1 MKLGVVG
8 IIIEGDRKIAT
19 SVNGILSDYGDLI
32 IGRIGIPS
40 REDEI
45 YLISVAVKGTAERI
59 SAMTGKLGRLN
70 GVTVKAAVTN
80 VEIGDEEPR
89 KE

>member
-32 IGRIGIPS
+32 IGRMGIPS

-59 SAMTGKLGRLN
+59 SAMTGKIGRLN
-70 GVTVKAAVTN
+70 GVKIKSAVSD
-80 VEIGDEEPR
+80 VDID
-89 KE
+89 

>member
-8 IIIEGDRKIAT
+8 IIIEGDRKLAT

-32 IGRIGIPS
+32 IGRMGIPN

-59 SAMTGKLGRLN
+59 SAMTGKIGRLS
-70 GVTVKAAVTN
+70 GVKIKSAVSD
-80 VEIGDEEPR
+80 VDID
-89 KE
+89 

>member
-59 SAMTGKLGRLN
+59 SAMTGKIGRLG
-70 GVTVKAAVTN
+70 GVKIKSAVSD
-80 VEIGDEEPR
+80 VDID
-89 KE
+89 

>member
-32 IGRIGIPS
+32 IGRMGIPN

-59 SAMTGKLGRLN
+59 SAMTGKIGRLS
-70 GVTVKAAVTN
+70 GVKIKSAVSD
-80 VEIGDEEPR
+80 VDID
-89 KE
+89 

>member
-32 IGRIGIPS
+32 IGRMGIPN
-40 REDEI
+40 REDEN

-59 SAMTGKLGRLN
+59 SAMTGKIGRFN
-70 GVTVKAAVTN
+70 GVKIKSAVSD
-80 VEIGDEEPR
+80 VDID
-89 KE
+89 

>member
-32 IGRIGIPS
+32 IGRMGIPN

-59 SAMTGKLGRLN
+59 SAMTGKIGRLN
-70 GVTVKAAVTN
+70 GVKIKSAVSD
-80 VEIGDEEPR
+80 VDID
-89 KE
+89 

>member
-32 IGRIGIPS
+32 IGRMGIPN

-59 SAMTGKLGRLN
+59 SAMTGKIGRLN
-70 GVTVKAAVTN
+70 GVKIKSAVSN
-80 VEIGDEEPR
+80 VDID
-89 KE
+89 

>member
-32 IGRIGIPS
+32 IGRMGIPN

-59 SAMTGKLGRLN
+59 SAMTGKIGRLG
-70 GVTVKAAVTN
+70 GVKIKSAVSD
-80 VEIGDEEPR
+80 VDID
-89 KE
+89 